1 MFSMRLSVDYIP
13 GPPMPMT
20 SWSTTASQKRV
31 PVQVQEKLL
40 YTVQQGNK
48 CQSWVPASWFALTCH
63 RVIHAKAKKPTQHAM
78 SEFFL
83 NDSLSGDVTNKGRE
97 FPTFKRSGGTT
108 VTLPPYIPVSLSPC
122 HTATLSP
129 ICLSQC
135 LPVSRL
141 SSPGSS
147 LPSRLPSIPSS
158 ASWPPGWVILSL
170 RGGMEVDR
178 KQDGGRWCKGAL
190 RPCLRW
196 NTF

>member
-1 MFSMRLSVDYIP
+1 MFSTRLSVDYIP

-78 SEFFL
+78 SEFFFL
-83 NDSLSGDVTNKGRE
+83 MTPCRVTWQIKVGNFRHLRGRGVPLSLC
-97 FPTFKRSGGTT
+97 
-108 VTLPPYIPVSLSPC
+108 LPVPQSPC

-129 ICLSQC
+129 CHTVSHLSVSLSPCHPATLPHCLPSVC
-135 LPVSRL
+135 LNVSLSPVSHLRAPVSRPVFL
-141 SSPGSS
+141 RS
-147 LPSRLPSIPSS
+147 LLP
-158 ASWPPGWVILSL
+158 PP
-170 RGGMEVDR
+170 DR
-178 KQDGGRWCKGAL
+178 QDGWYCH
-190 RPCLRW
+190 
-196 NTF
+196 

>member
-78 SEFFL
+78 SEFFFL
-83 NDSLSGDVTNKGRE
+83 MTPCRVTWQIKVGNFRHLRGRGVPLSLC
-97 FPTFKRSGGTT
+97 
-108 VTLPPYIPVSLSPC
+108 LPISLSPC
-122 HTATLSP
+122 HPATLPHCLPSVCLNVSLSP
-129 ICLSQC
+129 VSHLRA
-135 LPVSRL
+135 PVSRPVFL
-141 SSPGSS
+141 RS
-147 LPSRLPSIPSS
+147 LLP
-158 ASWPPGWVILSL
+158 PP
-170 RGGMEVDR
+170 DR
-178 KQDGGRWCKGAL
+178 QDGWYCH
-190 RPCLRW
+190 
-196 NTF
+196 